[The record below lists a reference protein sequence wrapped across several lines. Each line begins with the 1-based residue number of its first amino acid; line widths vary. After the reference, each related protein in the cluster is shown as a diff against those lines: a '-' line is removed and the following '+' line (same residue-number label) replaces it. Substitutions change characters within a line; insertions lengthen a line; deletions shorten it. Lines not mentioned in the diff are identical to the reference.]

1 MTYYEE
7 AIVKKYKRK
16 NNKDSTQINL
26 GVNSKFK
33 KNTKVA
39 IITKNSFDEINKG
52 IDDFKKGF
60 LNELK
65 ENSQIIVDENEFNK
79 LSDEHSNLKEENE
92 KLKEEN
98 SRLTNE
104 IIQLHNQHNA
114 ELTDIADKVNFKKE
128 LDDIKNKFEETTS
141 SNAEFEN
148 LKKQLMDEKEDKE
161 KLLIKVAIQSE
172 NLNLLTEKENIIKT
186 YEKDIKN
193 KKEIIETL
201 TKNWVWYKRI
211 FNILPSEL
219 ILNNGDEE

>member
-1 MTYYEE
+1 MT
-7 AIVKKYKRK
+7 
-16 NNKDSTQINL
+16 
-26 GVNSKFK
+26 G
-33 KNTKVA
+33 
-39 IITKNSFDEINKG
+39 
-52 IDDFKKGF
+52 
-60 LNELK
+60 
-65 ENSQIIVDENEFNK
+65 
-79 LSDEHSNLKEENE
+79 
-92 KLKEEN
+92 
-98 SRLTNE
+98 
-104 IIQLHNQHNA
+104 
-114 ELTDIADKVNFKKE
+114 IADKVNFKKE

>member
-172 NLNLLTEKENIIKT
+172 NLNLLTEKENIIKS

-193 KKEIIETL
+193 KDKIIDTL
-201 TKNWVWYKRI
+201 TNNWAWYKRI
-211 FNILPSEL
+211 FNILPTEL